1 MINKLVPASLRKLL
15 TALAPTIVRIRE
27 ESATNYLA
35 LCRNNRRRQQVIA
48 GLVCCAGLT
57 FFMTL
62 SRMQSA
68 TTSLGLTTP
77 VLIATSSIEQGDI
90 ITAQLFSLRTY
101 PRAAVAPTALHDL
114 QFGLVAQQSISIGE
128 LLTTTNTGTSTSK
141 QLQLPVGF
149 RSVAVVPP
157 AALSPMQV
165 GDHVDII
172 ANGVVLAADALV
184 LSLMENTTGEVTGV
198 IVTRVIVTGV
208 IVAVQAELSAAV
220 ASAAAIGD
228 ATLVVSS

>member
-1 MINKLVPASLRKLL
+1 MINKLVPASLHKLL
-15 TALAPTIVRIRE
+15 TAIIPVITRIRE
-27 ESATNYLA
+27 ISAANYLA

-48 GLVCCAGLT
+48 GLVCCAALT
-57 FFMTL
+57 FFVTM

-68 TTSLGLTTP
+68 TKSLGATVVVLVASHNIGPGDLITP
-77 VLIATSSIEQGDI
+77 
-90 ITAQLFSLRTY
+90 QLFNLHTL
-101 PRAAVAPTALHDL
+101 PRSAVAPTALHDV
-114 QFGLVAQQSISIGE
+114 QIGLVAQQSISIGE

-149 RSVAVVPP
+149 RSVAIVPP
-157 AALSPMQV
+157 AALPPIQV

-172 ANGVVLAADALV
+172 ANGAVLAADALV
-184 LSLMENTTGEVTGV
+184 LSLMENTTGV
-198 IVTRVIVTGV
+198 ITGV
-208 IVAVQAELSAAV
+208 IVAVPAELSAAV

>member
-1 MINKLVPASLRKLL
+1 MINKLVPASLHKL
-15 TALAPTIVRIRE
+15 AIAIAPVIVRIRE
-27 ESATNYLA
+27 MSAANYLA

-101 PRAAVAPTALHDL
+101 PRAAVAPTALHDV
-114 QFGLVAQQSISIGE
+114 QIGLVAQQPISIGE

-157 AALSPMQV
+157 AALPPMQV

-184 LSLMENTTGEVTGV
+184 LSLMENTTGVITGV
-198 IVTRVIVTGV
+198 IA
-208 IVAVQAELSAAV
+208 AVPAELSAAV

>member
-27 ESATNYLA
+27 KSAANYLA
-35 LCRNNRRRQQVIA
+35 LCRNNRRRQQAIA
-48 GLVCCAGLT
+48 GLVCCAALT
-57 FFMTL
+57 FFVTM

-68 TTSLGLTTP
+68 TSSLGKTTS
-77 VLIATSSIEQGDI
+77 VLIATSDIKPGDL
-90 ITAQLFSLRTY
+90 ITPQLFNRHTL
-101 PRAAVAPTALHDL
+101 PRSAVAPTALHDV
-114 QFGLVAQQSISIGE
+114 QIGLVAQQSISIGE

-149 RSVAVVPP
+149 RSVAIMPP
-157 AALSPMQV
+157 AALPPIQV

-184 LSLMENTTGEVTGV
+184 LSLMENTAGVITGV
-198 IVTRVIVTGV
+198 IA
-208 IVAVQAELSAAV
+208 AVPAELSAAV

>member
-1 MINKLVPASLRKLL
+1 MTSK
-15 TALAPTIVRIRE
+15 RIRAFL
-27 ESATNYLA
+27 SKFSTTFSPVIARIRDWCATHYLA

-48 GLVCCAGLT
+48 VLVCCAALS
-57 FFMTL
+57 FFVSM

-68 TTSLGLTTP
+68 TRSLGATVV
-77 VLIATSSIEQGDI
+77 VLVASHNIGPGDAITS
-90 ITAQLFSLRTY
+90 QLFVTRTFV
-101 PRAAVAPTALHDL
+101 RSAVAPTALHDL
-114 QFGLVAQQSISIGE
+114 QPGLVAQQSISIGE

-149 RSVAVVPP
+149 RSVAIVPP
-157 AALSPMQV
+157 AALPPMQV

-172 ANGVVLAADALV
+172 SNGVVLAADALV
-184 LSLMENTTGEVTGV
+184 LSLIENTTGA
-198 IVTRVIVTGV
+198 VTRAITGV
-208 IVAVQAELSAAV
+208 IVAVPTEFSAAV

>member
-1 MINKLVPASLRKLL
+1 MNNKLVPASLHKLL
-15 TALAPTIVRIRE
+15 GTIAPVITRFRE
-27 ESATNYLA
+27 MSAANYLA

-48 GLVCCAGLT
+48 VLVSCAGLT
-57 FFMTL
+57 FFVTL

-68 TTSLGLTTP
+68 TASLGLTTP
-77 VLIATSSIEQGDI
+77 VLIATSIIEPGDT
-90 ITAQLFSLRTY
+90 ITTQLFSLRTL
-101 PRAAVAPTALHDL
+101 PRSAVAPTALHDV
-114 QFGLVAQQSISIGE
+114 QIGLVAQQPISIGE

-157 AALSPMQV
+157 AALPPMQV

-198 IVTRVIVTGV
+198 KVTGV

>member
-27 ESATNYLA
+27 MSAANYLA

-77 VLIATSSIEQGDI
+77 VLIATRSIKQGDI
-90 ITAQLFSLRTY
+90 ITAQLFSLRTL
-101 PRAAVAPTALHDL
+101 PRAAVAPTALHDV
-114 QFGLVAQQSISIGE
+114 QTGLVAQQSISIGE

-141 QLQLPVGF
+141 QLQLPTGF
-149 RSVAVVPP
+149 RSVAIVPP
-157 AALSPMQV
+157 AALPPMQV

-172 ANGVVLAADALV
+172 ANGIVLAADALV
-184 LSLMENTTGEVTGV
+184 LSLIENTTGAVIGEVV
-198 IVTRVIVTGV
+198 GV

>member
-1 MINKLVPASLRKLL
+1 M
-15 TALAPTIVRIRE
+15 
-27 ESATNYLA
+27 
-35 LCRNNRRRQQVIA
+35 
-48 GLVCCAGLT
+48 
-57 FFMTL
+57 FFITL

-68 TTSLGLTTP
+68 TRSLGATVVVLVASHNIGPGDLITP
-77 VLIATSSIEQGDI
+77 
-90 ITAQLFSLRTY
+90 QLFSPHTL
-101 PRAAVAPTALHDL
+101 PRSAVAPTALHDV
-114 QFGLVAQQSISIGE
+114 QIGLVAQQSISIGE

-157 AALSPMQV
+157 AALPPMQV
-165 GDHVDII
+165 GGHVDII

-184 LSLMENTTGEVTGV
+184 LSLMENTTGV
-198 IVTRVIVTGV
+198 ITGV

>member
-1 MINKLVPASLRKLL
+1 MINKLVPASLHKF
-15 TALAPTIVRIRE
+15 LASIAPVIMRIRE
-27 ESATNYLA
+27 ISAANYLA
-35 LCRNNRRRQQVIA
+35 LCRNNRRRQQAIA
-48 GLVCCAGLT
+48 GLVCCAALT
-57 FFMTL
+57 FFVTM

-68 TTSLGLTTP
+68 TSSLGKTTS
-77 VLIATSSIEQGDI
+77 VLIATSDIKPGDL
-90 ITAQLFSLRTY
+90 ITPQLFNRHTL
-101 PRAAVAPTALHDL
+101 PRSAVAPTALHDV
-114 QFGLVAQQSISIGE
+114 QIGLVAQQSISIGE

-149 RSVAVVPP
+149 RSVAIMPP
-157 AALSPMQV
+157 AALPPIQV

-184 LSLMENTTGEVTGV
+184 LSLMENTAGVITGV
-198 IVTRVIVTGV
+198 IA
-208 IVAVQAELSAAV
+208 AVPAELSAAV

>member
-1 MINKLVPASLRKLL
+1 MINKLVPASLHKLVI
-15 TALAPTIVRIRE
+15 AIAPVIVRIRE
-27 ESATNYLA
+27 MSAANYLA
-35 LCRNNRRRQQVIA
+35 LCQNNRRRQQVIA
-48 GLVCCAGLT
+48 GLVCCAALT
-57 FFMTL
+57 FFITL

-68 TTSLGLTTP
+68 TRSLGLTTP
-77 VLIATSSIEQGDI
+77 VLIATRSIKQGDI
-90 ITAQLFSLRTY
+90 ITAQLFSLRTL

-141 QLQLPVGF
+141 QLQLPTGF
-149 RSVAVVPP
+149 RSVAIVPP
-157 AALSPMQV
+157 AALPPMQV

-184 LSLMENTTGEVTGV
+184 LSLMENTTGEV
-198 IVTRVIVTGV
+198 IGV
-208 IVAVQAELSAAV
+208 IVAVPAELSAAV

>member
-1 MINKLVPASLRKLL
+1 MNNKLVPASLHKLL
-15 TALAPTIVRIRE
+15 GAIAPVSVRIRE
-27 ESATNYLA
+27 LAAASYLA
-35 LCRNNRRRQQVIA
+35 LCRNNRRQHQVIA
-48 GLVCCAGLT
+48 GLVCCAALT
-57 FFMTL
+57 FFITL

-77 VLIATSSIEQGDI
+77 VLIASSNIEPGDI
-90 ITAQLFSLRTY
+90 ITTQLFSLRTL
-101 PRAAVAPTALHDL
+101 PRSAVTPTALHDL
-114 QFGLVAQQSISIGE
+114 QTGLVAQQSISIGE

-141 QLQLPVGF
+141 QLQLPIGF
-149 RSVAVVPP
+149 RSVAIVPP
-157 AALSPMQV
+157 AALPPMQV

-184 LSLMENTTGEVTGV
+184 LSLIENTP
-198 IVTRVIVTGV
+198 GV
-208 IVAVQAELSAAV
+208 IVAVPADLSAAV

>member
-1 MINKLVPASLRKLL
+1 MKNKLVPASLRKLV
-15 TALAPTIVRIRE
+15 TALSPTSVRIRQM
-27 ESATNYLA
+27 SAANYLA

-57 FFMTL
+57 FFVTL

-68 TTSLGLTTP
+68 TASLGSTTS
-77 VLIATSSIEQGDI
+77 VLIATSSIKPGDI
-90 ITAQLFSLRTY
+90 ITDQLFSLHTL
-101 PRAAVAPTALHDL
+101 PRSAVAPTALHDA
-114 QFGLVAQQSISIGE
+114 QIGLVAQQSISIGE
-128 LLTTTNTGTSTSK
+128 LLTTTNTGTSASQ
-141 QLQLPVGF
+141 QLQLPTGF
-149 RSVAVVPP
+149 RSVAIVPP
-157 AALSPMQV
+157 AALPPMQV

-184 LSLMENTTGEVTGV
+184 LSLMENTTGAVIGEVV
-198 IVTRVIVTGV
+198 GV
-208 IVAVQAELSAAV
+208 IVAVPAELSAAV

>member
-1 MINKLVPASLRKLL
+1 MINKLVPASLHKLL
-15 TALAPTIVRIRE
+15 AAIAPVIVRIRE
-27 ESATNYLA
+27 MSAANYLA

-101 PRAAVAPTALHDL
+101 PRAAVAPTALHDV
-114 QFGLVAQQSISIGE
+114 QIGLVAQQPISIGE

-157 AALSPMQV
+157 AALPPMQV

-198 IVTRVIVTGV
+198 IVTGV

>member
-27 ESATNYLA
+27 KSAANYLA

-48 GLVCCAGLT
+48 GLVCCAALT
-57 FFMTL
+57 FFVTM

-68 TTSLGLTTP
+68 TSSLGKTTS
-77 VLIATSSIEQGDI
+77 VLIATSDIKPGDL
-90 ITAQLFSLRTY
+90 ITPQLFNRHTL
-101 PRAAVAPTALHDL
+101 PRSAVAPTALHDV
-114 QFGLVAQQSISIGE
+114 QIGLVAQQSISIGE

-149 RSVAVVPP
+149 RSVAIMPP
-157 AALSPMQV
+157 AALPPIQV

-172 ANGVVLAADALV
+172 ANGVVLAVDALV
-184 LSLMENTTGEVTGV
+184 LSLMENTAGVITGV
-198 IVTRVIVTGV
+198 IA
-208 IVAVQAELSAAV
+208 AVPAELSAAV

>member
-1 MINKLVPASLRKLL
+1 MTSKRIPASFSKLRTTLSPVI
-15 TALAPTIVRIRE
+15 ARIRDWC
-27 ESATNYLA
+27 ATNYLA
-35 LCRNNRRRQQVIA
+35 LCRNNRRRQQVIT
-48 GLVCCAGLT
+48 GLMCCAALT
-57 FFMTL
+57 FFVTM

-68 TTSLGLTTP
+68 TKSLGATVV
-77 VLIATSSIEQGDI
+77 VLVASHNIGPGDAITS
-90 ITAQLFSLRTY
+90 QLFVTRTFV
-101 PRAAVAPTALHDL
+101 RSAVASTALHDL

-149 RSVAVVPP
+149 RSVAIVPP
-157 AALSPMQV
+157 AALPPMQV

-172 ANGVVLAADALV
+172 ANGVVLAAEALV
-184 LSLMENTTGEVTGV
+184 LSLIKNTTGAVTGV
-198 IVTRVIVTGV
+198 ITGV
-208 IVAVQAELSAAV
+208 IVAVPAEFSAAV